1 MRNCI
6 VCGHLFAEQEH
17 GAAQLRLQSLQN
29 KMEKTERVLDS
40 FCFFYAGRWICQLQ
54 CIIIRVILCIINEI
68 SFI

>member
-40 FCFFYAGRWICQLQ
+40 FCFFMPEDGSVNCSVL
-54 CIIIRVILCIINEI
+54 
-68 SFI
+68 SFVLYYV